1 MDHVAR
7 VLAPELS
14 RVLGRSVVVENVPG
28 ANSARAIAR
37 VASSEP
43 NGDTLLLASSAIAHP
58 DHAAMAEALRP
69 VMLVSTAPM
78 VLVVR
83 ASLPVHDPREFAA
96 YLAAHEGATYGSSGV
111 GNPTHLA
118 AARLVEHLRV
128 DAVHVPCSGSALAFA
143 DLVAGRIDFMMT
155 ASNSSVGGHG
165 SVRAPAVTTGSRSR
179 LSGLD
184 RLPTIAE
191 TLVPGFD
198 FGLWQAVFAPARTP
212 DAVVVALNG
221 QLRDAL
227 ALESVRAAQAEGGVE
242 TVGGAPGDAG
252 RVYRAE
258 VERVRGGR
266 GHEARFAGPRRR
278 SPMTTESRTFKE
290 RLLEHASRI
299 GEVPGILS
307 PSASLSY
314 GALAREVR
322 SLAVALRRAIM
333 AEVSPRLFV
342 S

>member
-1 MDHVAR
+1 LAGAVAFALQRAAAYAQIPRGGAVRLVVGFPRGGSVDHVAR
-7 VLAPELS
+7 ILAPELS

-58 DHAAMAEALRP
+58 DNAAAAAALRP
-69 VMLVSTAPM
+69 VILASTAPM

-83 ASLPVHDPREFAA
+83 ASLPAHDPREFAA
-96 YLAAHEGATYGSSGV
+96 YLAAQAGASYGSSGV

-118 AARLVEHLRV
+118 AARLVEHLRA
-128 DAVHVPCSGSALAFA
+128 DAVHVPYSGSALAFA

-165 SVRAPAVTTGSRSR
+165 AVRALAVTTQSRSR
-179 LSGLD
+179 LPGLD

-198 FGLWQAVFAPARTP
+198 FGLWQAVYAPARLP
-212 DAVVVALNG
+212 DVAVATLSA
-221 QLRDAL
+221 QMRDVL
-227 ALESVRAAQAEGGVE
+227 ALGSVRAALADGGVE
-242 TVGGAPGDAG
+242 TIAGSPEDAD

-258 VERVRGGR
+258 FARLRERT
-266 GHEARFAGPRRR
+266 PR
-278 SPMTTESRTFKE
+278 
-290 RLLEHASRI
+290 
-299 GEVPGILS
+299 
-307 PSASLSY
+307 
-314 GALAREVR
+314 
-322 SLAVALRRAIM
+322 
-333 AEVSPRLFV
+333 
-342 S
+342 

>member
-96 YLAAHEGATYGSSGV
+96 YLAAHAGATYGSSGV

-128 DAVHVPCSGSALAFA
+128 DAVHVPYSGSALAFA

-165 SVRAPAVTTGSRSR
+165 SVRALAVTTGSRSR
-179 LSGLD
+179 LPGLD

-227 ALESVRAAQAEGGVE
+227 ALESVRAALAEGGVE

-258 VERVRGGR
+258 VERVRR
-266 GHEARFAGPRRR
+266 GAGP
-278 SPMTTESRTFKE
+278 
-290 RLLEHASRI
+290 
-299 GEVPGILS
+299 
-307 PSASLSY
+307 
-314 GALAREVR
+314 
-322 SLAVALRRAIM
+322 
-333 AEVSPRLFV
+333 
-342 S
+342 